1 MSRWI
6 IFDQAAAEA
15 VKSQCGV
22 SAEMREHATNLLAE
36 TVQAET
42 AVAVLPSP
50 TPGKLLVMRT
60 SRSHALRRPAV
71 SSSNLAPSGFLGLTD
86 AIDMDSEPEPPKTW
100 WQKIIG

>member
-6 IFDQAAAEA
+6 VFDQPAAEA

-22 SAEMREHATNLLAE
+22 KAEVRERTANLLAE
-36 TVQAET
+36 AVQAET

-50 TPGKLLVMRT
+50 APGKVLVMRS
-60 SRSHALRRPAV
+60 SRSHAAPRRAEQA
-71 SSSNLAPSGFLGLTD
+71 SNLAPSGFLGLTD
-86 AIDMDSEPEPPKTW
+86 AIDMDSEPEPPKKW